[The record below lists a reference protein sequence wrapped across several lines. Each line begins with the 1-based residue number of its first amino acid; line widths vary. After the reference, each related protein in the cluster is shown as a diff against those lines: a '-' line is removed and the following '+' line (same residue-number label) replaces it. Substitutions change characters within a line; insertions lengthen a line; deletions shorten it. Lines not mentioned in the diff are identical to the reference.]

1 MLDGLPVV
9 SEIIETSE
17 TWMKL
22 HWFLLHRGKARM
34 RVHRL
39 RPSRLYAWVISR
51 RLPTPHFVVRVGG
64 DSH

>member
-22 HWFLLHRGKARM
+22 HWFLLHRGKPECVFTGYARL
-34 RVHRL
+34 VYTL
-39 RPSRLYAWVISR
+39 GL
-51 RLPTPHFVVRVGG
+51 
-64 DSH
+64 